1 MHDSAILIFFFS
13 RFKDIATCHEILGV
27 KVDSTKEQ
35 IKEAFFEKSKQ
46 VQLDQSV
53 VGFDKVNCV
62 LIK

>member
-46 VQLDQSV
+46 VQLSLLW
-53 VGFDKVNCV
+53 GFGV
-62 LIK
+62 